1 MGKPADHP
9 KASPG
14 ASEQRLSHFEETLPG
29 AERLR
34 CALKANTESVPKL
47 TLPHSLDWLN
57 RENVQEP
64 SIFHGKNHGLLMF
77 PVDFPLNQVIDKSES
92 KTHWRSTCKARL
104 SSSSAAKSL
113 PEYEGHGELFLTQYA
128 LHRLAVSIV
137 LYLYHFI
144 SYYINYPPA
153 I

>member
-1 MGKPADHP
+1 MIIPKPLSSIFSGCP
-9 KASPG
+9 INLQIIQTPVP
-14 ASEQRLSHFEETLPG
+14 EQANRGCLTLKKLFL
-29 AERLR
+29 EQSTS
-34 CALKANTESVPKL
+34 CALKANTQTVPKL

-64 SIFHGKNHGLLMF
+64 SIFHGENHGLLMV

-113 PEYEGHGELFLTQYA
+113 PGYEGHGELFSHNTPCIALQYQ
-128 LHRLAVSIV
+128 
-137 LYLYHFI
+137 
-144 SYYINYPPA
+144 
-153 I
+153 